1 LGSEGSGDALRTDLV
16 LDLET
21 RAPTGERIPALSRME
36 LQSRDRP
43 DGTDPAPYV
52 DFDVTVTVRDF
63 TPGDYVARLTVRDQI
78 GRDIRSQD
86 VPFTL
91 P

>member
-1 LGSEGSGDALRTDLV
+1 MTSVHGISVAGGTFPAIIWRLFMSEAIGDT
-16 LDLET
+16 
-21 RAPTGERIPALSRME
+21 
-36 LQSRDRP
+36 
-43 DGTDPAPYV
+43 PYV

-86 VPFTL
+86 VPFSL

>member
-1 LGSEGSGDALRTDLV
+1 ME
-16 LDLET
+16 LET
-21 RAPTGERIPALSRME
+21 RN
-36 LQSRDRP
+36 RP
-43 DGTDPAPYV
+43 DGLDPVHA
-52 DFDVTVTVRDF
+52 DFTATVTLLDA

-78 GRDIRSQD
+78 GRDIKTQD